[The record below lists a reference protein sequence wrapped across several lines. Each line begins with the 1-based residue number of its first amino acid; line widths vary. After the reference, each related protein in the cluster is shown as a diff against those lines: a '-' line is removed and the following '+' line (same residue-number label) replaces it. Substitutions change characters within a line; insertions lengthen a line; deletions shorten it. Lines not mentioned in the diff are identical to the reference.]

1 MLSEERNRLLTE
13 VGPGTKMGAL
23 LRRYWHPIAAVAE
36 LDDAPTKPVRLLGED
51 LVLYKDLSGQ
61 YGLLERH
68 CPHRSADLSYGI
80 VEACGLRCNYHG
92 WMFDE
97 TGACREQPFEDI
109 DAPEIRFRDQIRIR
123 AYKVEARAGLLWAYP
138 GPEPAPLVPNW
149 EPFTWA
155 NGFVQIVFATV
166 PCNWFQCQEN
176 SIDPVHFEWMHDNW
190 GARLTGGMAMHRAI
204 SSWHST
210 SSSMA

>member
-1 MLSEERNRLLTE
+1 MGLASEAPWDIA
-13 VGPGTKMGAL
+13 VIGAGAAGL
-23 LRRYWHPIAAVAE
+23 MAALRAAE
-36 LDDAPTKPVRLLGED
+36 LGRRV
-51 LVLYKDLSGQ
+51 V
-61 YGLLERH
+61 LLEKNRRPGVKILMSGGTRCNITH
-68 CPHRSADLSYGI
+68 ATDNRGI
-80 VEACGLRCNYHG
+80 VEAYGLRCNYHG

-123 AYKVEARAGLLWAYP
+123 AYRVEAKAGLLWAYL

-149 EPFTWA
+149 EPFCWN

-190 GARLTGGMAMHRAI
+190 GARLKGRNDTAPRHLKQIGRA
-204 SSWHST
+204 HV
-210 SSSMA
+210 

>member
-1 MLSEERNRLLTE
+1 MLSDERNRLLTE

-23 LRRYWHPIAAVAE
+23 LRRYWQPIAAVAE

-51 LVLYKDLSGQ
+51 LVLYKDLSGH

-80 VEACGLRCNYHG
+80 VEECGLRCNYHG

-123 AYKVEARAGLLWAYP
+123 RIAWRRRRACC
-138 GPEPAPLVPNW
+138 GPISGRSRRRW
-149 EPFTWA
+149 CRTGSRSCWD
-155 NGFVQIVFATV
+155 NGFVQIVFSTV

-190 GARLTGGMAMHRAI
+190 GRAAGGAQRRICATPSQAGI
-204 SSWHST
+204 R
-210 SSSMA
+210 